1 MTDLSD
7 AAGAAP
13 AAASTHSGR
22 ELRLPGWGGRLD
34 SQRAERDRLI
44 GQARSTDAAR
54 QLQRCFPRWAAAFEH
69 LSWRALVG
77 LARNEPVDPER
88 PRRVAHRPMST
99 RRRCCAA
106 TGSRSTRAT

>member
-1 MTDLSD
+1 MTDLFD

-22 ELRLPGWGGRLD
+22 ELRLPAWSGHLD

-54 QLQRCFPRWAAAFEH
+54 QLQRCFPRWEQAFEH

-77 LARNEPVDPER
+77 LARNEPVDPNDR
-88 PRRVAHRPMST
+88 DAMAHD
-99 RRRCCAA
+99 
-106 TGSRSTRAT
+106 

>member
-1 MTDLSD
+1 MTDLFD

-22 ELRLPGWGGRLD
+22 ELRLPAWSGHLD
-34 SQRAERDRLI
+34 SERAERDRLI
-44 GQARSTDAAR
+44 AQARSTDAAR

-69 LSWRALVG
+69 LSPRALVG
-77 LARNEPVDPER
+77 LARNEPVDPNDRDLGAR
-88 PRRVAHRPMST
+88 PT
-99 RRRCCAA
+99 RTRGRCCAA